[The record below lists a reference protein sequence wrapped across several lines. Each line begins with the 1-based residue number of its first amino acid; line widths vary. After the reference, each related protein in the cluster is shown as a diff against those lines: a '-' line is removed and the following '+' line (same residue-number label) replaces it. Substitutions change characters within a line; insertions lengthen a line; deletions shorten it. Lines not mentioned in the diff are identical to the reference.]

1 MTESSFSVCL
11 RCRLNYVIMWVNHGL
26 VSFQILQKYDPQ
38 KEEELK
44 IWIEEVT
51 GKRLGENFQISL
63 KDGVILCM

>member
-1 MTESSFSVCL
+1 MTESSFSVRL